1 MKVVVVIPAAGTGSR
16 IGGPLPKQY
25 LKISGKEIIAHTM
38 EKFNSCREVDRIII
52 AAEPGHFVRL
62 SAIIRKNRLRKA
74 KTIVE
79 GGKTRQQSVFNAL
92 KVSGCSAGDIVLVH
106 DSVRP
111 FVSKELIRST
121 IRHAKRYKCALPV
134 MPVSDTVKKIGRDGI
149 VKETIDRNMI
159 VTAQT
164 PQGFRFDTLF
174 RAFEKAASKRFDGT
188 DESSVAEFAG
198 CKVKTF
204 PGEKGNI
211 KITVKE
217 DLKHAG
223 KTDR

>member
-16 IGGPLPKQY
+16 IGGPIPKQY
-25 LKISGKEIIAHTM
+25 LKTGGKEIIAQTIS
-38 EKFNSCREVDRIII
+38 KFNSCREVDSIII

-62 SAIIRKNRLRKA
+62 SAIIRKYDLRKA

-79 GGKTRQQSVFNAL
+79 GGKTRQESVFNAL
-92 KVSGCSAGDIVLVH
+92 KVSGCAAGDIVLVH

-111 FVSKELIRST
+111 FVSGELIRRT
-121 IRHAKRYKCALPV
+121 IMNAKKYKCALPV
-134 MPVSDTVKKIGRDGI
+134 MPVSDTVKKIGKDGV
-149 VKETIDRNMI
+149 VKETIDRNVL

-164 PQGFRFDTLF
+164 PQGFRFDILY
-174 RAFEKAASKRFDGT
+174 RAFEKAAAKRFAGT

-204 PGEKGNI
+204 PGESNNI
-211 KITVKE
+211 KITLRE
-217 DLKHAG
+217 DLKHTG
-223 KTDR
+223 RIRG

>member
-25 LKISGKEIIAHTM
+25 LKISGKEIIAHTI

-62 SAIIRKNRLRKA
+62 SAIIRKHKLRKA

-92 KVSGCSAGDIVLVH
+92 KVSGCESGDIVLVH

-111 FVSKELIRST
+111 FVSGELIRRT
-121 IRHAKRYKCALPV
+121 IMNAKKYKCALPV
-134 MPVSDTVKKIGRDGI
+134 MPVSDTVKMIGKNGV
-149 VKETIDRNMI
+149 VKETIDRNAI

-164 PQGFRFDTLF
+164 PQGFRFETLY
-174 RAFEKAASKRFDGT
+174 RAFEKADAKRFAGT

-198 CKVKTF
+198 SKVKTF
-204 PGEKGNI
+204 PGESRNI
-211 KITVKE
+211 KITLRE
-217 DLKHAG
+217 DLKRTG
-223 KTDR
+223 RIKG